1 MFNLSDIITHMGA
14 PAIAVAGTLLLMAL
28 ASLAVFFERL
38 YAFNRSRAVSR
49 QFAARARELLAKGH
63 PEDLITAAEEK
74 AMRPSHLARMMA
86 AGAKT
91 YTAMKARRRSAL
103 PPVEATRREL
113 ARQSEVLNAD
123 VRRGMG
129 VLASVGSIAPF
140 VGLLGT
146 VLGII
151 TSFQGIAK
159 EGSGGLGAVSL
170 GIAEALY
177 ETALGLVVAIP
188 AVLMFNWLSAQADSL
203 MLALDQAR
211 GEFVD
216 ELEAG
221 EGDRPPARPNDYA
234 GTFEEPV
241 LETPASSGAVSAA
254 VSGAVV
260 HGG

>member
-1 MFNLSDIITHMGA
+1 MFNLSEIIGHMGA

-38 YAFNRSRAVSR
+38 YAFSRSRSVSR
-49 QFAARARELLAKGH
+49 HFAAKARGFLDKGR
-63 PEDLITAAEEK
+63 PEDLITLAQDD
-74 AMRPSHLARMMA
+74 AMRPSHLARLMA
-86 AGAKT
+86 AGARTFVAARAKT
-91 YTAMKARRRSAL
+91 RTSL
-103 PPVEATRREL
+103 PPVEAARREL
-113 ARQSEVLNAD
+113 LRQSDVINAD
-123 VRRGMG
+123 VRRGMP

-188 AVLMFNWLSAQADSL
+188 AVLMFNWLSAQADAL
-203 MLALDQAR
+203 MLAVDQAR

-216 ELEAG
+216 VLEAG
-221 EGDRPPARPNDYA
+221 VDGHVRPTDRA

-241 LETPASSGAVSAA
+241 LERDVAVGVPA
-254 VSGAVV
+254 
-260 HGG
+260 HGR